1 MIYKLPLRLRQ
12 LLAISLL
19 VAALGLTALLTVFP
33 FLSQLTSVREQLV
46 QERTTKGRLLHSSLE
61 PAKGRLPELTKI
73 NGLSIEGESEA
84 IRLASLQSQVM
95 DIISA
100 QAVKPRTTR
109 NLQTRERNTLKL
121 VGVQLQLTATIEQL
135 QRILLEIEAHK
146 PILLVDSL
154 HLSPSASATADDD
167 RGLVEIRMDVVG
179 IEARPAETRQKAP

>member
-12 LLAISLL
+12 LLAVALL
-19 VAALGLTALLTVFP
+19 IAALGLTALLTVFP
-33 FLSQLTSVREQLV
+33 FMSQLATAREQLV
-46 QERTTKGRLLHSSLE
+46 QERTSYGRLLEASQGS
-61 PAKGRLPELTKI
+61 AKGRLPELPKI

-95 DIISA
+95 DIISG

-154 HLSPSASATADDD
+154 HLSPSSSTTPDDD
-167 RGLVEIRMDVVG
+167 RGMLEIRLDVVG
-179 IEARPAETRQKAP
+179 IEARPTEARPKAP